1 LYPGDRAF
9 MKKRFIEG
17 FCLLCIF
24 TLSCSGLRQVRPL
37 EKGESRV
44 SLSAG
49 GPFTKVGNIYIPAP
63 LISLGYNYGIAKKLD
78 AEVGTNFFAMLYG
91 IAHFD
96 AGVNWR
102 PLTPRHYVPGLI
114 LSPKIFLMTDFR
126 PGDSRIYPDLG
137 FTAYWEIKHYRFVY
151 LGLENFFELSTRRED
166 GNKQQNNW
174 LIAPYAGMTLGNKI
188 WQFQFEAKLYTPN
201 LPNNLHTAKN
211 IGVGDHGIFGVFL
224 GVSRSFG
231 GAR

>member
-1 LYPGDRAF
+1 
-9 MKKRFIEG
+9 MKQLLVAGI
-17 FCLLCIF
+17 CLFCIF
-24 TLSCSGLRQVRPL
+24 MLSCSSLRQVRPL
-37 EKGESRV
+37 EKGESRL

-49 GPFTKVGNIYIPAP
+49 GPFTKVGNLYIPMP
-63 LISLGYNYGIAKKLD
+63 LISLGYNYGVTEKLD
-78 AEVGTNFFAMLYG
+78 AEVGTNIFAMMYG
-91 IAHFD
+91 IAHID

-102 PLTPRHYVPGLI
+102 PFKPRNYVPGLI
-114 LSPKIFLMTDFR
+114 LSPKIFGMTDFK

-137 FTAYWEIKHYRFVY
+137 FTAYCEITQDRLMD
-151 LGLENFFELSTRRED
+151 LGLENFFELSTKRED

-174 LIAPYAGMTLGNKI
+174 LIAPYTGISLGNKI

-211 IGVGDHGIFGVFL
+211 LGIGDHGIFGVFL

>member
-1 LYPGDRAF
+1 
-9 MKKRFIEG
+9 MKQRFVAGI
-17 FCLLCIF
+17 CLFCIF
-24 TLSCSGLRQVRPL
+24 MLSCSSFRQVRPL

-44 SLSAG
+44 SISAG
-49 GPFTKVGNIYIPAP
+49 GPFTKVGNIYIPMP
-63 LISLGYNYGIAKKLD
+63 LVSLGYNYGITEKLD
-78 AEVGTNFFAMLYG
+78 AEAGTNFLAMMYG

-102 PLTPRHYVPGLI
+102 PLKPNRYVPGLI
-114 LSPKIFLMTDFR
+114 VSPKIFLMTDFR
-126 PGDSRIYPDLG
+126 PGDSRIYPDVGLTG
-137 FTAYWEIKHYRFVY
+137 WWEIRKYRLVY
-151 LGLENFFELSTRRED
+151 LGLENFFELSGTRED

-174 LIAPYAGMTLGNKI
+174 LIAPYTGISLGNKK

-201 LPNNLHTAKN
+201 LQNNLHTAKN

-224 GVSRSFG
+224 GVSRSLG